1 MPHSTL
7 NHCFDSCTVK
17 GDESRVEPA
26 IWGEIW
32 EFGSP
37 CYWRHRYSE
46 VGEASRNS
54 RLGSDLRE
62 EIVACMLGGFG
73 IPAEAAL
80 AAFDRIMKANALKE
94 PHPRAELLYELLSVP
109 LTWVRWDGATESGRY
124 RFARQRSIRIAQALH
139 GFESR
144 TPPKDEVVLRDWL
157 LDLPGIGMKTAS
169 WIVRNQT
176 NSDRVAII
184 DIHLKRAGNLA
195 RFFPI
200 TWTLPKD
207 YRRFEHAFLAFSRSI
222 DARPSIL
229 DSLIWS
235 DMRVSGIQSIRNN
248 DPPESQVA
256 LMEKVELLMVSYD
269 RKV

>member
-1 MPHSTL
+1 MPHPTL
-7 NHCFDSCTVK
+7 DHCFDFGMEQ
-17 GDESRVEPA
+17 GDQSRVEPA

-37 CYWRHRYSE
+37 SYWRHRYAE
-46 VGEASRNS
+46 LGEASRNS

-73 IPAEAAL
+73 IPAEVAL
-80 AAFDRIMKANALKE
+80 SAFDRIMKAEALKE
-94 PHPRAELLYELLSVP
+94 PCPKAELLYELLSVP

-139 GFESR
+139 VYESR

-169 WIVRNQT
+169 WIVRNHL
-176 NSDRVAII
+176 NSDRVAIV
-184 DIHLKRAGNLA
+184 DIHLRRAGNLA

-235 DMRVSGIQSIRNN
+235 DMRVSGIRSIRN
-248 DPPESQVA
+248 DPPRKSLVA
-256 LMEKVELLMVSYD
+256 LVEKGRAVPGIV
-269 RKV
+269 